1 MTLSELLKNYRD
13 ENGISQ
19 RELARR
25 CGLSHG
31 TISLLEMGENPQT
44 NEKIEPD
51 LRTYRRLAD
60 GMGISDYHELIEMQ
74 KSTSSSVMNLSGTE
88 KSIIIAYRQ
97 ANPSIQSA
105 VCDILH
111 VQKTPAA
118 SAI

>member
-1 MTLSELLKNYRD
+1 MKLSDLLKQYRED
-13 ENGISQ
+13 NGISQ

-31 TISLLEMGENPQT
+31 TISLLELGVNQKGEL
-44 NEKIEPD
+44 IEPD

-60 GMGISDYHELIEMQ
+60 GMGLHDYHELIEMQ
-74 KSTSSSVMNLSGTE
+74 KSTNDSIMDLSGTE

-97 ANPSIQSA
+97 ANPSIQNA

-111 VQKTPAA
+111 VQKTPAE